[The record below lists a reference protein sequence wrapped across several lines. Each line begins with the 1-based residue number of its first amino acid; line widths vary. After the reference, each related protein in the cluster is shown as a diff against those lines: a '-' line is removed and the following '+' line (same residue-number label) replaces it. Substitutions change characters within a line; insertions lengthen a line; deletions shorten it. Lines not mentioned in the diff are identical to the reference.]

1 MALSNSSFNNIVA
14 MNGMWVKD
22 DASLQ
27 QVDWVKILTH
37 SIYNIWEAEGKG
49 DFNSNSLVM
58 ERNSLITNEF
68 SDGNVKG
75 VKVFSGLD
83 SNSTEQEIFAIR
95 GPFV

>member
-49 DFNSNSLVM
+49 DFNSN
-58 ERNSLITNEF
+58 
-68 SDGNVKG
+68 
-75 VKVFSGLD
+75 
-83 SNSTEQEIFAIR
+83 
-95 GPFV
+95 